1 MLYNKANY
9 QYPSNYSFANAES
22 RLANYGWQW
31 QAARTNHCFNQ
42 VSPLTDIL
50 ELDDQFILEIALPG
64 VLLDDVEIKAEENYL
79 TVIAK
84 RTPAMFEER
93 ANVLRKELPLG
104 LFTRQF
110 VFDAAIMVEH
120 IEARMEYGILFVS
133 IPKLEAARRVP
144 VSHGSIESVRS
155 QVKTHVSSKAENLRS
170 GKEVSVK

>member
-1 MLYNKANY
+1 MYNKFNY
-9 QYPSNYSFANAES
+9 QNQAAYSSINTES

-31 QAARTNHCFNQ
+31 QAARQGHCASHTTPQ
-42 VSPLTDIL
+42 TDIL

-64 VLLDDVEIKAEENYL
+64 VLLDDVEIRAEENYL
-79 TVIAK
+79 TVCAK

-104 LFTRQF
+104 IFSRQF
-110 VFDAAIMVEH
+110 VFDQPVLVEH

-133 IPKLEAARRVP
+133 VPKLEAARRIP
-144 VSHGSIESVRS
+144 VSHGSIDTVRS
-155 QVKTHVSSKAENLRS
+155 QVKTHVQGKAENLRS